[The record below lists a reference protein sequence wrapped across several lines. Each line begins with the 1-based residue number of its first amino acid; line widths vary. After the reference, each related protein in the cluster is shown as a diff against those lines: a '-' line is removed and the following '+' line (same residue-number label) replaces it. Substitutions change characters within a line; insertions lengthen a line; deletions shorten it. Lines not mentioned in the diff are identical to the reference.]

1 MSNNT
6 IAAQAYLR
14 VANIRERERKMALAR
29 LQSDMANRQDRLD
42 QAHSQQQ
49 ADMAVARNEV
59 TGSTSAAD
67 LLMLSDAL
75 LAGQRRVQAA
85 QAQLEELDAPMETAR
100 GALTMSARERLVA
113 EKWLERKKE
122 RALAE
127 RRQKIDRQ
135 QDDLTAARNR

>member
-1 MSNNT
+1 
-6 IAAQAYLR
+6 
-14 VANIRERERKMALAR
+14 MALAR